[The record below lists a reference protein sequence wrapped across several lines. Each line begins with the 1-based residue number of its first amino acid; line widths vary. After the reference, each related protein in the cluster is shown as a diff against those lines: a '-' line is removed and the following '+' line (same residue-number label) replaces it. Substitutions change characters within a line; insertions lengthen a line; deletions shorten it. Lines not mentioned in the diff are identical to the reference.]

1 MTPKLFKP
9 ENNTKAEEFKQFLP
23 VNVTC
28 SFRSLA
34 PAITQCEN
42 KYLLPVLGNA
52 LFDRLSAYYQGD
64 THDNPLLDNLLE
76 LCQYAVVRLAYWQDY
91 DLLSVS
97 MSDKGAA
104 DNAGEGRLY
113 KYQSDALK
121 SSLKNGGFDQ
131 LDTVLELCESHLEQ
145 LQEFR
150 QSPAYTDSHSL
161 LVGTTG
167 EFDEI
172 FNIGRSRLVFLKMRH
187 FVRSTQETE
196 LRHRLGAAFCS
207 ELLAADPGDERLSR
221 ILPDVKKFTV
231 LWAVADGIGELHRM
245 PTERGLVF
253 ETSQAASGSD
263 TAVSVIPPQE
273 LKQMADEYRRKA
285 ERYMSAVIATLKA
298 HISDYPSY
306 RAFAGENAPKNE
318 VFHRDNTNRKIFFA
332 LWKL

>member
-1 MTPKLFKP
+1 MTPKLFRP
-9 ENNTKAEEFKQFLP
+9 ELNAKAEEFKMFLP

-34 PAITQCEN
+34 PAIAMCER
-42 KYLLPVLGNA
+42 KYLLPILGEE
-52 LFDRLSAYYQGD
+52 LFGRLAVYYIGVA
-64 THDNPLLDNLLE
+64 HDDGTLDALLE

-121 SSLKNGGFDQ
+121 SALKNGGFDQ
-131 LDTVLELCESHLEQ
+131 LDTVLEFCESHLDE
-145 LQEFR
+145 LPEFL
-150 QSPAYTDSHSL
+150 QSPAYTDSRSL
-161 LVGTTG
+161 IVGTTR

-172 FNIGRSRLVFLKMRH
+172 FNIGHSRLVFLKMRH
-187 FVRSTQETE
+187 FVRTAQETE
-196 LRHRLGAAFCS
+196 LRHRLGEAFCS
-207 ELLAADPGDERLSR
+207 ELLAADPHDERLAR

-231 LWAVADGIGELHRM
+231 LWAVADGIGEIHRL

-263 TAVSVIPPQE
+263 TAVSVVPPQE
-273 LKQMADEYRRKA
+273 LKAMADEYRRKA
-285 ERYMSAVIATLKA
+285 ERYIAAAIATLKK
-298 HISDYPSY
+298 HIRDYPSY
-306 RAFAGENAPKNE
+306 RAFAGDNAPKNE

-332 LWKL
+332 

>member
-1 MTPKLFKP
+1 MTPKLFRP
-9 ENNTKAEEFKQFLP
+9 ELNAKAEEFKMFLP

-34 PAITQCEN
+34 PAIAMCER
-42 KYLLPVLGNA
+42 KYLLPILGDD
-52 LFDRLSAYYQGD
+52 LFGRLSAYYLQETRDNATLD
-64 THDNPLLDNLLE
+64 TLLE

-121 SSLKNGGFDQ
+121 SALKNGGFDQ
-131 LDTVLELCESHLEQ
+131 LDTVLEFCESHLDE
-145 LQEFR
+145 LPEFL
-150 QSPAYTDSHSL
+150 QSPAYTDSRSL
-161 LVGTTG
+161 IVGTTR

-172 FNIGRSRLVFLKMRH
+172 FNIGHSRLVFLKMRH
-187 FVRSTQETE
+187 FVRTAQETE
-196 LRHRLGAAFCS
+196 LRHRLGEAFCS
-207 ELLAADPGDERLSR
+207 ELLAADPHDERLAR

-231 LWAVADGIGELHRM
+231 LWAVADGIGELHRL

-263 TAVSVIPPQE
+263 TAVSVVPPQE
-273 LKQMADEYRRKA
+273 LKAMADEYRRKA
-285 ERYMSAVIATLKA
+285 ERYIAAAIATLKK
-298 HISDYPSY
+298 HIRDYPSY
-306 RAFAGENAPKNE
+306 RAFAGDNAPKNE

-332 LWKL
+332 